1 MNGTFTDVLL
11 LLAIAVVLVWAFRR
25 IRLPAIL
32 AYLMAGIIAGPD
44 VTAWIKDPADY
55 HFIAELGVVLLLFS
69 LGLEFSL
76 PKMIAMRRLVFGLGA
91 GQVVICT
98 LLFAGLGY
106 LWLGDWTAAMVI
118 GGTLALSSTAVVIKQ
133 LGESSQL
140 TTRKGQS
147 TVAVL
152 LFQDIAVVPM
162 LIIIPLL
169 AAGDGNVNIWQS
181 LGIALLKGTAIVV
194 VLMAIGKWVLPH
206 IFREIARLRTDE
218 LFVLATLLVALVAG
232 GLTHLFGLSMALGA
246 FLAGMMLGESKYK
259 HQLEADIRPFRDI
272 LMGLFFITVGMQ
284 LNLDVFLHNLHWIV
298 LAVLGVGLL
307 KMLVVRILAGVMKER
322 EEDAWGAGLMLFQ
335 MGEFGFVLVSLALS
349 YALLPAEVAS
359 LLVGV
364 GVLGMAV
371 TPLVIQNCRN
381 IVAPL
386 VRRSRGADSD
396 QPQQPNVSEPKKVLV
411 LGFGRVGQTVSRFLT
426 NEGIDHLA
434 IDHDTKRVQE
444 AIAGGAAVFFG
455 DAARRDILKAVHAD
469 QVELIIIS
477 FADDLKALEVLRA
490 IREINE
496 HAEIIVRS
504 RDDLRLEAMM
514 QAGATQVVPDTLEAS
529 LMLVSQILSRSGVPI
544 RRILAR
550 LDQAR
555 RSHYGEM
562 HGFYP
567 GETTDMDPEKI
578 DRLQFLHAVQLTDSA
593 YACGRELAQLALDD
607 LDVQIKSVR
616 RGEQEFSEVNGDF
629 TLNRDDV
636 VVLAGGPRAI
646 EAAESYL
653 LNG

>member
-1 MNGTFTDVLL
+1 MNGAFADVLL

-25 IRLPAIL
+25 IKLPAIL
-32 AYLMAGIIAGPD
+32 AYLVAGIIAGPD
-44 VTAWIKDPADY
+44 VTAWIKDPNDY
-55 HFIAELGVVLLLFS
+55 HFVAELGVVLLLFS

-91 GQVVICT
+91 GEVVLCT
-98 LLFAGLGY
+98 VMFAGLAY
-106 LWLGDWTAAMVI
+106 LWMGDWTAAMVI

-140 TTRKGQS
+140 TTRKGQA
-147 TVAVL
+147 TVSVL

-169 AAGDGNVNIWQS
+169 AAENAQVGIWES
-181 LGIALLKGTAIVV
+181 LGIALLKGAGVVV

-232 GLTHLFGLSMALGA
+232 GLTHVFGLSMALGA

-284 LNLDVFLHNLHWIV
+284 LNLQVFWQNLHWII
-298 LAVLGVGLL
+298 LAVLIIGAI
-307 KMLVVRILAGVMKER
+307 KMIVVRLLAGTMGER

-335 MGEFGFVLVSLALS
+335 MGEFGFVLVSLALT
-349 YALLPAEVAS
+349 YALLPQDIAS
-359 LLVGV
+359 MLVGV

-371 TPLVIQNCRN
+371 TPMVIQRCRQL
-381 IVAPL
+381 VSPL
-386 VRRSRGADSD
+386 VRRRLRSEETDIK
-396 QPQQPNVSEPKKVLV
+396 QPDVSEPKRVLV
-411 LGFGRVGQTVSRFLT
+411 LGFGRVGQTISRFLT

-444 AIAGGAAVFFG
+444 AIAGGAKVYFG

-477 FADDLKALEVLRA
+477 FAEDYKALEVLKA
-490 IREINE
+490 IRELNE

-504 RDDLRLEAMM
+504 RDDLHLQEMM
-514 QAGATQVVPDTLEAS
+514 DAGATQVVPDTLEAS
-529 LMLVSQILSRSGVPI
+529 LMLVSQVLSRSGIPI
-544 RRILAR
+544 RRILSR

-555 RSHYGEM
+555 RSHYGDM

-578 DRLQFLHAVQLTDSA
+578 DRLQFLHAVQLSDNA
-593 YACGRELAQLALDD
+593 FACGKELRQLGLDELA
-607 LDVQIKSVR
+607 VQVKSVR
-616 RGEQEFSEVNGDF
+616 RDEDEFSEVRGDF
-629 TLNRDDV
+629 CLQKGDV
-636 VVLAGGPRAI
+636 VLLAGGPRAI
-646 EAAESYL
+646 EAGESYL

>member
-1 MNGTFTDVLL
+1 MNGTFADVLL
-11 LLAIAVVLVWAFRR
+11 LLAIAVVLVWGFRR
-25 IRLPAIL
+25 VKLPAIL
-32 AYLMAGIIAGPD
+32 AYLVAGIIAGPD
-44 VTAWIKDPADY
+44 VTAWIKDPNEY
-55 HFIAELGVVLLLFS
+55 HFVAELGVVLLLFS

-91 GQVVICT
+91 GEVVICT
-98 LLFAGLGY
+98 LLFAGLAY
-106 LWLGDWTAAMVI
+106 VLMGDWTAAMVI

-140 TTRKGQS
+140 TTRKGQA
-147 TVAVL
+147 TVSVL

-169 AAGDGNVNIWQS
+169 AASSAEVSIWES
-181 LGIALLKGTAIVV
+181 LGIALLKGAGVVV

-284 LNLDVFLHNLHWIV
+284 LDLDVFWQNLHWI
-298 LAVLGVGLL
+298 LLGVLL
-307 KMLVVRILAGVMKER
+307 IGAIKMLVVRLLAGAMGER
-322 EEDAWGAGLMLFQ
+322 EEDSWGAGLMLFQ
-335 MGEFGFVLVSLALS
+335 MGEFGFVLVALALT
-349 YALLPAEVAS
+349 YNLLSQDVAS
-359 LLVGV
+359 MLVGV

-371 TPLVIQNCRN
+371 TPMAIQRCRQL
-381 IVAPL
+381 VAPL
-386 VRRSRGADSD
+386 VRGKSRAQEADIK
-396 QPQQPNVSEPKKVLV
+396 QPDVSEPKQVLV
-411 LGFGRVGQTVSRFLT
+411 LGFGRVGQTISRFLT

-444 AIAGGAAVFFG
+444 AVAGGAKVYFG
-455 DAARRDILKAVHAD
+455 DAARRDILRAVHAD
-469 QVELIIIS
+469 KVELIIIS
-477 FADDLKALEVLRA
+477 FAEDHKALEVLKA
-490 IREINE
+490 IREIND

-504 RDDLRLEAMM
+504 RDDVRLQEMM
-514 QAGATQVVPDTLEAS
+514 ESGATQVVPDTLEAS
-529 LMLVSQILSRSGVPI
+529 LMLVSQVLSRSGVPI
-544 RRILAR
+544 RRILSR

-578 DRLQFLHAVQLTDSA
+578 DRLQFLHAVQLTDNA
-593 YACGRELAQLALDD
+593 YACGKELKELALDD
-607 LDVQIKSVR
+607 IAVQVKSVR
-616 RGEQEFSEVNGDF
+616 RGDEEFSEVHGDF
-629 TLNRDDV
+629 TLCKGDV
-636 VVLAGGPRAI
+636 VLLAGGPRAI
-646 EAAESYL
+646 EASESYL

>member
-1 MNGTFTDVLL
+1 MNGAFADVLL
-11 LLAIAVVLVWAFRR
+11 LLAIAVVLVWGFRR
-25 IRLPAIL
+25 IKLPAIL
-32 AYLMAGIIAGPD
+32 AYLVAGIIAGPD
-44 VTAWIKDPADY
+44 VTAWIKDPNDY
-55 HFIAELGVVLLLFS
+55 HFVAELGVVLLLFS

-91 GQVVICT
+91 GEVVICT
-98 LLFAGLGY
+98 LIFAGLAFA
-106 LWLGDWTAAMVI
+106 LMGDWTAAMVV

-140 TTRKGQS
+140 TTRKGQA
-147 TVAVL
+147 TVSVL

-169 AAGDGNVNIWQS
+169 AAENAQVGIWES
-181 LGIALLKGTAIVV
+181 LGIALLKGAGVVV
-194 VLMAIGKWVLPH
+194 VLMAIGKWILPH

-284 LNLDVFLHNLHWIV
+284 LNLHVFWQNLHWIL
-298 LAVLGVGLL
+298 LAVVLIGAI
-307 KMLVVRILAGVMKER
+307 KMIVVRILAGTMGER

-335 MGEFGFVLVSLALS
+335 MGEFGFVLVSLALTYS
-349 YALLPAEVAS
+349 LLPQDIAS
-359 LLVGV
+359 MLVGV

-371 TPLVIQNCRN
+371 TPLVIQRCRQL
-381 IVAPL
+381 VTPL
-386 VRRSRGADSD
+386 VRRRARSD
-396 QPQQPNVSEPKKVLV
+396 EVDITQPDVSEPKRVLV
-411 LGFGRVGQTVSRFLT
+411 LGFGRVGQTISRFLT

-444 AIAGGAAVFFG
+444 AIAGGAKVYFG

-477 FADDLKALEVLRA
+477 FADDYKALEVLKA

-504 RDDLRLEAMM
+504 RDDLRLQEMM
-514 QAGATQVVPDTLEAS
+514 DAGATQVVPDTLEAS
-529 LMLVSQILSRSGVPI
+529 LMLVSQVLSRSGIPI
-544 RRILAR
+544 RRILSR

-555 RSHYGEM
+555 RSHYGDM

-578 DRLQFLHAVQLTDSA
+578 DRLQFLHAVQLSDNA
-593 YACGRELAQLALDD
+593 FACGKELRQLGLDELA
-607 LDVQIKSVR
+607 VQVKSVR
-616 RGEQEFSEVNGDF
+616 RGDEEFSEVHGDF
-629 TLNRDDV
+629 TLNKDDV
-636 VVLAGGPRAI
+636 VLLAGGPRAI
-646 EAAESYL
+646 EAGESYL

>member
-1 MNGTFTDVLL
+1 MNGTFLDVLA
-11 LLAIAVVLVWAFRR
+11 LLAIAVGLVWSFRR
-25 IRLPAIL
+25 VKLPAIL
-32 AYLMAGIIAGPD
+32 AYLVTGLIAGPD
-44 VTAWIKDPADY
+44 VAAWVEDPDEY

-91 GQVVICT
+91 GQVVICSV
-98 LLFAGLGY
+98 LFAGLAY
-106 LWLGDWTAAMVI
+106 LWLGDWNAAMVI

-140 TTRKGQS
+140 TTRKGQA

-162 LIIIPLL
+162 LIVIPLL
-169 AAGDGNVNIWQS
+169 ASASADTSIWES
-181 LGIALLKGTAIVV
+181 LGIALVKGAGVV
-194 VLMAIGKWVLPH
+194 ILLMTIGKWVLPH
-206 IFREIARLRTDE
+206 VFREIARLRTDE

-284 LNLDVFLHNLHWIV
+284 LDLSIFLRHLHWII
-298 LAVLGVGLL
+298 LAVLVIGLL
-307 KMLVVRILAGVMKER
+307 KMLVVRLVAGLMKER
-322 EEDAWGAGLMLFQ
+322 EEDAWSAGLMLFQ
-335 MGEFGFVLVSLALS
+335 MGEFGFVLVSLAFS
-349 YALLPAEVAS
+349 YALLPTDIAS

-371 TPLVIQNCRN
+371 TPVVIQRSHQLVKPLLRANTLELKTE
-381 IVAPL
+381 IV
-386 VRRSRGADSD
+386 
-396 QPQQPNVSEPKKVLV
+396 QPDTSKPKRVLV

-426 NEGIDHLA
+426 NENIEHLA
-434 IDHDTKRVQE
+434 IDHDSKRVQE
-444 AIAGGAAVFFG
+444 ATAGGANVFFG
-455 DAARRDILKAVHAD
+455 DGARRDILKTVHAD
-469 QVELIIIS
+469 QVELIIIT
-477 FADDLKALEVLRA
+477 FADDLKALEVLKSV
-490 IREINE
+490 REMND
-496 HAEIIVRS
+496 HAEVIVRS

-529 LMLVSQILSRSGVPI
+529 LMLVSQILSRTGVPI
-544 RRILAR
+544 RKILAR

-555 RSHYGEM
+555 RSHYGDM

-578 DRLQFLHAVQLTDSA
+578 DRLQFLHAVQLTDNA
-593 YACGRELAQLALDD
+593 YACGKELAQLGLDD
-607 LDVQIKSVR
+607 LGLQVKSVR
-616 RGEQEFSEVNGDF
+616 RDGQEHSEVAGDF
-629 TLNRDDV
+629 KLQQGDV
-636 VVLAGGPRAI
+636 LLIAGGPRAV
-646 EAAESYL
+646 EAGESFL